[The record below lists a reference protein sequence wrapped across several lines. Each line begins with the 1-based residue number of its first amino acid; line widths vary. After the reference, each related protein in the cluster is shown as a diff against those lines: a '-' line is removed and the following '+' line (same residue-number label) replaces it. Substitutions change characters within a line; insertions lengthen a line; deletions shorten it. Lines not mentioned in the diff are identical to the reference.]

1 MLTLRFSVL
10 TLSLSVLT
18 LYMLFLHERTVSSV
32 TDVTVVLQLFLRIY
46 VYKIIKT
53 FLAYIRVKVIK
64 VLSQLSRRRCRV
76 YLKQLRLNLIQVFPF
91 VRTQQGVAV
100 NIRNHVCQMPFEPAN
115 MAFER
120 PEMPF

>member
-53 FLAYIRVKVIK
+53 FLAYIRVKK
-64 VLSQLSRRRCRV
+64 L
-76 YLKQLRLNLIQVFPF
+76 
-91 VRTQQGVAV
+91 
-100 NIRNHVCQMPFEPAN
+100 
-115 MAFER
+115 
-120 PEMPF
+120 

>member
-1 MLTLRFSVL
+1 LREFILHINLRFSVLTLRFSVL

-53 FLAYIRVKVIK
+53 FLAYIRVKK
-64 VLSQLSRRRCRV
+64 L
-76 YLKQLRLNLIQVFPF
+76 
-91 VRTQQGVAV
+91 
-100 NIRNHVCQMPFEPAN
+100 
-115 MAFER
+115 
-120 PEMPF
+120 